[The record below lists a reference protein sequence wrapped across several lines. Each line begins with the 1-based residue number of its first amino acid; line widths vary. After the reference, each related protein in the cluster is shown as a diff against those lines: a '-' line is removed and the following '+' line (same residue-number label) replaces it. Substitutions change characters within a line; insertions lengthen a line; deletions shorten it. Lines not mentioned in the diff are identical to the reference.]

1 MMGQLAVDLTID
13 SESHKTRIE
22 FLAKFENM
30 PKAQVLSYL
39 TPSASELSL
48 ASSSIEGL
56 GTASLSGADLDLVF
70 IRPIV
75 NLRERFVSLHKWE
88 GVVTRVAGES
98 FFAKLTSISSDD
110 PDEEA
115 EFALAEISAGDLP
128 LLRVG
133 AVFYWNIG
141 YHDAAG
147 GQRTRGSIIRF
158 RRLPTW
164 TKREIENARRRAA
177 EIRDYLGWG
186 EPECSSETRRG

>member
-1 MMGQLAVDLTID
+1 MMAQVAVDLTID
-13 SESHKTRIE
+13 SESHKARME
-22 FLAKFENM
+22 PLAKFQNM

-39 TPSASELSL
+39 TAPASEIPL
-48 ASSSIEGL
+48 ASSMERL
-56 GTASLSGADLDLVF
+56 GTASLSGADLDLML
-70 IRPIV
+70 IRPTAY
-75 NLRERFVSLHKWE
+75 LRERFVSLHKWE
-88 GVVTRVAGES
+88 GVVTRVTDES
-98 FFAKLTSISSDD
+98 FFAKLVSISSDD

-115 EFALAEISAGDLP
+115 EFAISEISAGDLP

-177 EIRDYLGWG
+177 EIRDYLGWD
-186 EPECSSETRRG
+186 ESESFSET